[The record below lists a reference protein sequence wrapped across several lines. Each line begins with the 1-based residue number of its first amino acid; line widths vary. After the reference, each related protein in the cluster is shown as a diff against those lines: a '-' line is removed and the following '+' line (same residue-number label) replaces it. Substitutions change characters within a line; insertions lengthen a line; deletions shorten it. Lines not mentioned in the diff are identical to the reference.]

1 MTSFGHLICAA
12 SPVARSTTTATATP
26 ARSVSSA
33 ARRSGGGRSSVD
45 TSSEEPAGASQRR
58 PIRPRP
64 LRLLLRHRNRALG
77 LVGVEHPL
85 RRLGLLGVEIGT
97 SEAAAQQRL
106 GDGGC
111 ERGQTRSSRT
121 AETLYSGV
129 PISGSPTSCVSQLT
143 RASAKCSAIQ
153 TRPG

>member
-12 SPVARSTTTATATP
+12 RPGRPFDDDRDGDAREE
-26 ARSVSSA
+26 RQLGRA
-33 ARRSGGGRSSVD
+33 ALGRR
-45 TSSEEPAGASQRR
+45 AQQRR
-58 PIRPRP
+58 DEQRGAGRRLPAAAHSPP
-64 LRLLLRHRNRALG
+64 PVRLLLRHRNRALG

-85 RRLGLLGVEIGT
+85 RRLGPLGVEIGPA
-97 SEAAAQQRL
+97 EAAAQQRL
-106 GDGGC
+106 GEGGR